1 MDSKTFGNSGKR
13 NERGI
18 VPTWSDCLC
27 GLDTSL
33 STRIIREIYE
43 LEMENKVEKWTINLS

>member
-13 NERGI
+13 NKRGI